1 MMVVQPDLT
10 DVLELYG
17 VHVTGLHGNR
27 QILCPVVDE
36 SVPSCSVNLDKGLLN
51 CFGCGFQ
58 GDAYTLIMTKE
69 GIDFAAA
76 LEFAATHLGVARQS
90 ASHAGRVG
98 LSGSAGAARGG
109 WKPAYRRRPGLT
121 GA

>member
-1 MMVVQPDLT
+1 MMAVQPDLT

-36 SVPSCSVNLDKGLLN
+36 SVPSCSVNLDKGRLN

-69 GIDFAAA
+69 GIDFAGA
-76 LEFAATHLGVARQS
+76 LAFARSNLGVTGGSPQ
-90 ASHAGRVG
+90 GRTG
-98 LSGSAGAARGG
+98 LSGQRQAGA
-109 WKPAYRRRPGLT
+109 YRPKVRRTGLQ
-121 GA
+121 G